1 MDRLLGSARST
12 RNLARI
18 AQIVVVVALAGLAL
32 LAAVGRLDRLSL
44 DTPGVMWPL
53 VLATLVLVPLALWR
67 RSVRWWTRTMPVLAA
82 VGAVSVATFSWY
94 LRASGTITDS
104 YPPSFLFWAATAIV
118 TVAGVA
124 VGWRRAGPGRR
135 LAGLVAAPLCV
146 VATVVLINTHYGYWP
161 TVGDFLGHPVTGQ
174 ISGATLRQ
182 ELAHGLAPDP
192 PGGSGSTSKSGPV
205 PVGQFAVIDFP
216 STVSHFHH
224 RKGAVYLPPAF
235 FTSARH
241 DLPVL
246 IMLAGTPGEPWTLAR
261 AGGALAAANKFAAA
275 HDGLAPV
282 MLFPDANGSI
292 TGDTEC
298 VNGPRGAAETY
309 LTVDVVHFA
318 TQVLHLSSD
327 PRRWGIVGFSEGGTC
342 AVDLTLR
349 HRSEFRSFADLAG
362 DAQPNLLHDTVE
374 DLYGG
379 SQLAALHHS
388 PEWLL
393 THRRYPDV
401 WGWFASGRLD
411 PSHVRVSLDQGHLA
425 RAAGMRAWSFVGPAG
440 HDFKF
445 ATYSIRLLL
454 PQLFDHLYAG
464 SEVIGQT

>member
-1 MDRLLGSARST
+1 MA
-12 RNLARI
+12 
-18 AQIVVVVALAGLAL
+18 VVGALAGLAL
-32 LAAVGRLDRLSL
+32 LADTGHLDRLSL
-44 DTPGVMWPL
+44 DTPAVMWPL
-53 VLATLVLVPLALWR
+53 VIGTVVLVPVALVR
-67 RSVRWWTRTMPVLAA
+67 RSFGWWTRTMPVLAA
-82 VGAVSVATFSWY
+82 GAALFVSAIAWY
-94 LRASGTITDS
+94 LRASDTITDS

-118 TVAGVA
+118 TVIGVA
-124 VGWRRAGPGRR
+124 VGWRRAGPGQR

-161 TVGDFLGHPVTGQ
+161 TLGDFLGHPVPGQ
-174 ISGATLRQ
+174 ISEATLRQ
-182 ELAHGLAPDP
+182 ELAHGIAQDP
-192 PGGSGSTSKSGPV
+192 VGGRGSTAAAIDPV

-246 IMLAGTPGEPWTLAR
+246 VMLAGTPGEPWTLAR

-298 VNGPRGAAETY
+298 VNGPRGDAETY

-318 TQVLHLSSD
+318 THVLHLTSD

-342 AVDLTLR
+342 ALDLTLR
-349 HRSEFRSFADLAG
+349 HRSEFRSFVDLAG
-362 DAQPNLLHDTVE
+362 DAQPNLLHDTVQ

-379 SQLAALHHS
+379 SQLAARHHL

-401 WGWFASGRLD
+401 RGWFASGRLD
-411 PSHVRVSLDQGHLA
+411 PSHVRVSLTQVHLA

-454 PQLFDHLYAG
+454 PQLFDHLYSG
-464 SEVIGQT
+464 SDVI

>member
-1 MDRLLGSARST
+1 
-12 RNLARI
+12 LARTG
-18 AQIVVVVALAGLAL
+18 QVVVVVVLVVVTL
-32 LAAVGRLDRLSL
+32 LASSGHLDGLSI
-44 DTPGVMWPL
+44 DTPAVMWPL
-53 VLATLVLVPLALWR
+53 VVATIALVPAALVR
-67 RSVRWWTRTMPVLAA
+67 RSRTWWIFTMPVLAA
-82 VGAVSVATFSWY
+82 CGAATVGAIAWY

-104 YPPSFLFWAATAIV
+104 YPPSFLFWAAAAIV
-118 TVAGVA
+118 TVMGVA
-124 VGWRRAGPGRR
+124 VGWRRAGPGQR
-135 LAGLVAAPLCV
+135 LAGLVAGPVCV
-146 VATVVLINTHYGYWP
+146 AAAVVLINAHYGYWP
-161 TVGDFLGHPVTGQ
+161 TLGDLLNHPVTGQ
-174 ISGATLRQ
+174 ISEATLRQ
-182 ELAHGLAPDP
+182 ELAQGLSPHGSNAA
-192 PGGSGSTSKSGPV
+192 GGGGRGASAGAELGRAA
-205 PVGQFAVIDFP
+205 VGQFAIVDFP
-216 STVSHFHH
+216 ATVSHFHH
-224 RKGAVYLPPAF
+224 RKGAVYLPPAY
-235 FTSARH
+235 FTTARH

-298 VNGPRGAAETY
+298 VDGPRGNAERY

-318 TQVLHLSSD
+318 TDVLHLTSD

-349 HRSEFRSFADLAG
+349 HSSEFRSFVDLAG
-362 DAQPNLLHDTVE
+362 DAQPNLLHDTIG

-388 PEWLL
+388 PDWLM
-393 THRRYPDV
+393 THRRYV
-401 WGWFASGRLD
+401 GVQGWFGSGRLD
-411 PSHVRVSLDQGHLA
+411 PSHLRISRTMMHLA
-425 RAAGMRAWSFVGPAG
+425 RAAGVRAWSFAGPAG

-454 PQLFDHLYAG
+454 PQLFVQLDPG
-464 SEVIGQT
+464 PNVI